1 MAQLRLT
8 DFFGRTKA
16 ATGAPAKRGGS
27 RLKAAI
33 TGPQVHREA
42 DNEEDAALVGL
53 SASLRTPARGGSPA
67 LRGLAGRKRSRR
79 EMERESPPVAGETRS
94 GDPKEKSARKRLEMH
109 RETET
114 ELPAAVRGWGRG
126 CTCQPPPQGSSLK
139 QWGTGDAPV
148 HPDCGPE
155 SGGRGGRHTENR
167 GTVPAAIPP
176 RDTSPSSP
184 TTACPLMSPS
194 LELAA
199 DPPATTPSRGQDGGT
214 QPGTATPGTSR
225 RLQRVGNKP
234 GFVFQMFCVP
244 CWCPLTTCPLLTQE
258 DLAGLQSRLQ
268 RVKALAQ
275 LAQLA
280 PVPAGVNAEL
290 RSRLERVR
298 HLEQRIRERKAGS
311 KAPAA
316 EQPSG
321 DTEVAAAEAGEKVP
335 AYQRFHTLAQDVP
348 PGLTLPYKFKVLA
361 EMFRSVD
368 TIAGM
373 LFNRSETITFA
384 KVKQGVQ
391 DMMHK
396 QFEERH
402 VGQIKAVYPTSYRLR
417 QEKNIPTF
425 GGGIKKSDYQLTLE
439 PVLEE
444 EEKVD
449 GRPHLSAS
457 RLLERRK
464 EFHRNLVNVVK
475 QHHKAFLATLK
486 PPLEV
491 PEEKLTRWHPR
502 FNVDKVPDISP
513 AELPQP
519 PQGDRPST
527 AQEVLSTARGMLTPK
542 MEKALAN
549 LALRTAE
556 AGAGEPVLS
565 KAPSPASTS
574 SALKGVSQALLDRI
588 RAKEAQKLQA
598 LMTRAPQQ
606 EQRLAMLG
614 RLPAMAR
621 VLRNVFVAEKKQALT
636 MEMTCARMADSYE
649 VQMSPGEM
657 EKHLRLFAELL
668 PDWVGIHVIRTDTY
682 IKLDKGKDLSLIT
695 ERLTKVAKEEETL

>member
-33 TGPQVHREA
+33 TRPQARREA

-53 SASLRTPARGGSPA
+53 SASLRTPARAGSPA

-79 EMERESPPVAGETRS
+79 EMEPESPPVAGETRS
-94 GDPKEKSARKRLEMH
+94 RDPKEKSARKRLEMH
-109 RETET
+109 REAET
-114 ELPAAVRGWGRG
+114 ELPAA
-126 CTCQPPPQGSSLK
+126 
-139 QWGTGDAPV
+139 
-148 HPDCGPE
+148 
-155 SGGRGGRHTENR
+155 
-167 GTVPAAIPP
+167 
-176 RDTSPSSP
+176 DTSPSSL

-199 DPPATTPSRGQDGGT
+199 DPPATTPSPGQDGGT

-225 RLQRVGNKP
+225 RLQRVGDKP

-244 CWCPLTTCPLLTQE
+244 CWCPLTTCPLPTQE

-280 PVPAGVNAEL
+280 PVPAGANAEL

-311 KAPAA
+311 KATAA

-321 DTEVAAAEAGEKVP
+321 GTEVAAAEAGQKVP

-464 EFHRNLVNVVK
+464 EFHRNLVNIVK

-486 PPLEV
+486 PPMEV

-598 LMTRAPQQ
+598 LMTRVPQQ

-668 PDWVGIHVIRTDTY
+668 PDWVGIHAIRTDTY